1 MLDGVVRKRIDPIL
15 DAVGKRVAV
24 LGITANSVTFAGLFI
39 GLLAAF
45 AIWQQA
51 YWIGL
56 VLLLLSRICDGLDG
70 AIAKVT
76 KITDFGGYLDI
87 VFDFIFYGVIPLAF
101 ILADPASNGVA
112 GSVLIFSFYVNGSTF
127 LAYAVMAEKRDMRS
141 TMRGEKSI
149 YFTTG
154 LAEGTETIF
163 VLSLFCVLPGSFP
176 IIATI
181 YAVICFYTAL
191 SRIVLAA
198 RVFDRD

>member
-24 LGITANSVTFAGLFI
+24 LGITANSVTFAGLLI

-101 ILADPASNGVA
+101 ILADPAANGVA
-112 GSVLIFSFYVNGSTF
+112 GSVLIFSFYVNGATF

-154 LAEGTETIF
+154 H
-163 VLSLFCVLPGSFP
+163 C
-176 IIATI
+176 
-181 YAVICFYTAL
+181 
-191 SRIVLAA
+191 
-198 RVFDRD
+198 